1 MAQPDTPSTDQHGT
15 PGHQRYQW
23 VGLGLGPLLCL
34 AILLSPTPPGL
45 TELAWKTAAV
55 AVLMAV
61 WWATEAIPVAITAVL
76 PLIAFPLLGVSDI
89 KATATPYAHPIIYLF
104 LGGFILALA
113 IQRWNLHRRIA
124 LNIILFVGTNPQA
137 IVVGFMIATAFLS
150 MWISN
155 TATTMMMLPV
165 ALSVIAVLTDNPD
178 LDPENGDPNVRPVLD
193 PNNRN
198 FAVALLLGI
207 AYSANVGGMGTLIG
221 TGPNALVAAFLKE
234 NYDID
239 IGFARW
245 MAIGIPIIFLML
257 PAVWVTLTRFAYP
270 FTVPETRKGAS
281 VIRDARDELGP
292 TSPAEWRL
300 TLLCGFVALMW
311 ILRPWLKVPGLT
323 DAGIAMFGA
332 LMLFLIPAGSGD
344 KSEFLLDWER
354 TTRLPWGVLILIG
367 GGLSLAQA
375 VSTTGLAQWAG
386 DGIMALELTNMLL
399 LIGAIVT
406 LIIFLTELTS
416 NTATTAALLPVVA
429 SIAAAG
435 GMEAIY
441 LAAPAALAASCAFML
456 PVATPPNAIVFS
468 TGLVSIPQMVRAG
481 FIINLFGIVLLSGF
495 AYLLLPFILKVVGT
509 G

>member
-1 MAQPDTPSTDQHGT
+1 
-15 PGHQRYQW
+15 
-23 VGLGLGPLLCL
+23 
-34 AILLSPTPPGL
+34 
-45 TELAWKTAAV
+45 
-55 AVLMAV
+55 
-61 WWATEAIPVAITAVL
+61 
-76 PLIAFPLLGVSDI
+76 
-89 KATATPYAHPIIYLF
+89 
-104 LGGFILALA
+104 
-113 IQRWNLHRRIA
+113 
-124 LNIILFVGTNPQA
+124 
-137 IVVGFMIATAFLS
+137 
-150 MWISN
+150 
-155 TATTMMMLPV
+155 
-165 ALSVIAVLTDNPD
+165 
-178 LDPENGDPNVRPVLD
+178 
-193 PNNRN
+193 
-198 FAVALLLGI
+198 
-207 AYSANVGGMGTLIG
+207 
-221 TGPNALVAAFLKE
+221 
-234 NYDID
+234 
-239 IGFARW
+239 
-245 MAIGIPIIFLML
+245 
-257 PAVWVTLTRFAYP
+257 
-270 FTVPETRKGAS
+270 
-281 VIRDARDELGP
+281 
-292 TSPAEWRL
+292 
-300 TLLCGFVALMW
+300 MW